1 MKTNYLLL
9 AVSALVLTSCG
20 KATLPSVTGNDQRAS
35 VILMSADSQT
45 EFITDYFP
53 ALDGMASFDSVSSG
67 EGITIQGIT
76 DSTLT
81 LSTSV
86 PLSTVSFIGTDGN
99 ALTVVVEDGRNFKT
113 GYGRLYTSWTRDGK
127 VGISFTERPST
138 VIALWQNTQ
147 LPAEAVSLS
156 DTEIV
161 VSLPALPKD
170 APVRSYL
177 RVYAATETQPMSD
190 VLVLLQNGK
199 PVTDVS
205 QLNRHDP
212 ETQILY
218 SLLIDRFCN
227 GNPGNDWSYAEQCK
241 RDGRECDVLPQADY
255 QGGDIAG
262 VTKKI
267 EEGFFEALG
276 VNTIW
281 VSPITQNPY
290 DAWGLF
296 ENPRTKF
303 SGYHGYWPIYIT
315 KVEERFATDEELHH
329 MLDVAH
335 RHNINV
341 VLDYVANHLHINSPL
356 FQAHPDWATDSITP
370 DGRRNFELWDEFRLT
385 TWFDKHIPSLNL
397 ERQEVADLLTDSAL
411 YWVKNFEFDGYRHDA
426 CKHIPLNYWRT
437 FTRKLKT
444 DPQLRNRNYWMIGET
459 YGNAELIGSYVKTGM
474 LNAQFDFNIYH
485 TAIDVLPHR
494 WGKQMSDLANVID
507 ESGAAYGAHH
517 TMGNISGNHD
527 KARFVSLAGGALSWD
542 ENDKAAGWNRHIGVG
557 DSAVGYS
564 KQFMLNAINLTI
576 PGVPC
581 IYQGD
586 EYGQEGAND
595 PDNRRFMRFDGYNR
609 FEQSNLDRVKW
620 LANERR
626 NSLPLQ
632 LGDYLPLMRDGD
644 VFVFLRI
651 YMGEAVLIGLN
662 NTDQKFEG
670 EVNLPAGIN
679 APAGAYKVE
688 IEPNSMCYDNFSH

>member
-1 MKTNYLLL
+1 MRKIFSAAVAIALL
-9 AVSALVLTSCG
+9 ASCSNRQSVIDEANLT
-20 KATLPSVTGNDQRAS
+20 RAS
-35 VILMSADSQT
+35 VVLMSAQSQ
-45 EFITDYFP
+45 ENFFTDFFP
-53 ALDGMASFDSVSSG
+53 TLDGASSFVSTRCG
-67 EGITIQGIT
+67 EGLSLDAIT
-76 DSTLT
+76 DSTFSLT
-81 LSTSV
+81 TSV
-86 PLSTVSFIGTDGN
+86 PLTTLSLTTQAGN
-99 ALTVVVEDGRNFKT
+99 EVTLVVEDGRNFRT
-113 GYGRLYTSWTRDGK
+113 GYDRLYTSWCNDTQ
-127 VGISFTERPST
+127 VGISFTAQPT
-138 VIALWQNTQ
+138 KVVALWQNTL
-147 LPAEAVSLS
+147 LPAESVSLS
-156 DTEIV
+156 DSEIV
-161 VSLPALPKD
+161 VTLPKLPAD
-170 APVRSYL
+170 APQRSYL

-190 VLVLLQNGK
+190 VLVLLDGGR
-199 PVTDVS
+199 PVTNLD
-205 QLNRHDP
+205 QLSRHDP

-227 GNPGNDWSYAEQCK
+227 GNTDNDWTYAAQCAK
-241 RDGRECDVLPQADY
+241 EGRPCDVLPQADY

-262 VTKKI
+262 VTQKI
-267 EEGFFEALG
+267 EDGFFTDLG
-276 VNTIW
+276 INTIW

-290 DAWGLF
+290 DAWGLY
-296 ENPRTKF
+296 EKPLTRF

-315 KVEERFATDEELHH
+315 KVEERFASDEELHH
-329 MLDVAH
+329 MLQVAH
-335 RHNINV
+335 EHNINV

-397 ERQEVADLLTDSAL
+397 ERPEVADQLTDSAL
-411 YWVKNFEFDGYRHDA
+411 FWVKNFEFDGYRHDA

-444 DPQLRNRNYWMIGET
+444 DPQLRDRNLWMIGET

-494 WGKQMSDLANVID
+494 WGKQLTDLAQVID
-507 ESGAAYGAHH
+507 ESGAAYGSHH

-527 KARFVSLAGGALSWD
+527 KARFVSLAGGDLSWD

-557 DSAVGYS
+557 DSVVGYA
-564 KQFMLNAINLTI
+564 KQLMLNLINLTI

-609 FEQSNLDRVKW
+609 FEQYNLDCVRQM
-620 LANERR
+620 AQMRR
-626 NSLPLQ
+626 HSLPLQ
-632 LGDYLPLMRDGD
+632 LGDYVPVYSDGD
-644 VFVFLRI
+644 IFFFLRV
-651 YMGEAVLIGLN
+651 YMGEAVLVGIN
-662 NTDQKFEG
+662 NTDQVFAG
-670 EVNLPAGIN
+670 EVSLPDGLRCPAGPHN
-679 APAGAYKVE
+679 VE
-688 IEPNSMCYDNFSH
+688 VAPNSVSVEKL